1 MALSR
6 TVLMVT
12 CTALALLFREMVHG
26 DDRIS
31 HVKKYVKKYWFS
43 EFFEREREAKMA
55 SLPQMEATDDDLVVP
70 HQRSLI
76 TKLSTD
82 YLGTNSSGICYLIK
96 TSDTQNYVPN
106 PNPDTQSYVSVK
118 HGTLYSTPDHKR
130 AQMFYVFAAGSKYHE
145 DEYYVTVKNEDGSRS
160 YVTPSFGRGRL
171 RGLVGLK
178 LSKVIS
184 PVVRFTLKPQH
195 YVEISSKSYTL
206 QYDSLRNGTDT
217 WIDKGMGNAV
227 VLSNDECNH
236 CKRSFWELLD
246 CPIVKDKIQE
256 RQTGGL
262 KGGGDK

>member
-82 YLGTNSSGICYLIK
+82 YLGTNSSGICYGIR
-96 TSDTQNYVPN
+96 SSVTQG
-106 PNPDTQSYVSVK
+106 YVSVNK
-118 HGTLYSTPDHKR
+118 HDHLYSTPDHKL
-130 AQMFYVFAAGSKYHE
+130 AQMFYVFAAGNTYHE

-160 YVTPSFGRGRL
+160 YVTPSFGR
-171 RGLVGLK
+171 LVGLK

-184 PVVRFTLKPQH
+184 PVVRFTLKEHESGYIEP
-195 YVEISSKSYTL
+195 YTL

-217 WIDKGMGNAV
+217 WIDKGMGEAV
-227 VLSNDECNH
+227 VLSNECND
-236 CKRSFWELLD
+236 CMRSFWELLD
-246 CPIVKDKIQE
+246 CPIVKDKIQDKIQE
-256 RQTGGL
+256 RQTIGSSSS
-262 KGGGDK
+262 GDERSLRGFE